1 MHVLASENIYVEIK
15 FITYDFFEVWVGFS
29 WLLTRQQLVTAFSW
43 FKFRWYTV
51 SWLHTYRAYKIL
63 DVLFPCEFLTILI
76 ACCIPLIIVLQE
88 CEVESAQSL

>member
-15 FITYDFFEVWVGFS
+15 FIAYDFFEVWVGFS

-51 SWLHTYRAYKIL
+51 S
-63 DVLFPCEFLTILI
+63 
-76 ACCIPLIIVLQE
+76 
-88 CEVESAQSL
+88 